1 MPPRSLVRAAAL
13 ASTLALAGPAAAQAP
28 AFVEHPCRDGI
39 AGVRCGTVEVPENRE
54 QPGGRTIAL
63 NVAVVPARTPTPVR
77 EAVVFFAGGPGQPAV
92 PMAGGVAERYGMLP
106 ADRDLL
112 FIDQRGT
119 GGSAPLQCRLRDPAD
134 PQSYLGDYFPPGA
147 VARCLE
153 ELRRGADLSRYG
165 YPQLAHDV
173 DAVRAALGYERLD
186 LWGGSYGTRAAQVY
200 MRMYPHRVRSAVLQA
215 VVPPGY
221 LQPAAYA
228 QDVEAAL
235 AGLLAECRADAVCH
249 AAFPDPAGELRQV
262 AERLESRPA
271 EAEIVDPRSG
281 ARLRL
286 TLSRDAFADMI
297 RKLLYDPVLASMLPF
312 VVHRAWEG
320 DFRPA
325 ARLALMDR
333 RNAAEGIWWGLT
345 LSVTC
350 SEDIPFIDSAAAARD
365 NGRTFIGD
373 YRVRQQTAACRGWPR
388 YAPPADYHE
397 LVRLEIPTLL
407 VSGQLDPVT
416 PPRWGERALRALPN
430 GMHVV
435 VPHAGHTYDGM
446 PGAAACMDA
455 ILLRF
460 WRQASVRGLDTSCVQ
475 RIQRPPFV
483 VRVPEPIALDAAALD
498 RLAGAYASPQ
508 LPWPVRF
515 ERVEGGLR
523 ATLGDEE
530 TVVATPL
537 SPTEFRWEGMPP
549 GFAFVFSPD
558 ARTVAVR
565 TPGDPEIVLS
575 RMP

>member
-1 MPPRSLVRAAAL
+1 MPPRSLARAAAL
-13 ASTLALAGPAAAQAP
+13 AAALALPAPAAAQAP
-28 AFVEHPCRDGI
+28 AFIEHPCRDDLPG
-39 AGVRCGTVEVPENRE
+39 ARCGTVTVPENRE

-63 NVAVVPARTPTPVR
+63 NVIVLPARAPERAR
-77 EAVVFFAGGPGQPAV
+77 EAVIFFAGGPGQPST
-92 PMAGGVAERYGMLP
+92 PMAGGFARQFAALRE
-106 ADRDLL
+106 DRDLL
-112 FIDQRGT
+112 FVDQRGT
-119 GGSAPLQCRLRDPAD
+119 GRSAPLQCRLRDPAD
-134 PQSYLGDYFPPGA
+134 PQSYLGDYFPPAA
-147 VARCLE
+147 VARCLD
-153 ELRRGADLSRYG
+153 ELRGRADLTRYG
-165 YPQLAHDV
+165 YPELAHDV

-200 MRMYPHRVRSAVLQA
+200 MRTYPHRVRSAVLQG

-235 AGLLAECRADAVCH
+235 AGLFAECRVDAACH
-249 AAFPDPAGELRQV
+249 AAFPDPARELRQV

-271 EAEIVDPRSG
+271 AAEIVDPQSG

-286 TLSRDAFADMI
+286 TLTRDAFADMI
-297 RKLLYDPVLASMLPF
+297 RKLLYEPALASMTPF

-350 SEDIPFIDSAAAARD
+350 SEDVAFIDSAAAARD
-365 NGRTFIGD
+365 NGRTFLGD

-388 YAPPADYHE
+388 YSPPADYHA

-407 VSGQLDPVT
+407 VSGALDPVT
-416 PPRWGERALRALPN
+416 PPRWAERALQALPN
-430 GMHVV
+430 GVHVV
-435 VPHAGHTYDGM
+435 VPHAGHSYNGM
-446 PGAAACMDA
+446 RGAAACMDP
-455 ILLRF
+455 IILRF
-460 WRQASVRGLDTSCVQ
+460 YQQGSARGLDTSCVQ

-483 VRVPEPIALDAAALD
+483 ISMAESIALEAAALD
-498 RLAGAYASPQ
+498 RLAGEYASPGTP
-508 LPWPVRF
+508 LRIRF
-515 ERVEGGLR
+515 ERVSGGLR
-523 ATLGDEE
+523 ATANDGD

-537 SPTEFRWEGMPP
+537 SSTEFRFEGLPP

-558 ARTVAVR
+558 ARTVTMR
-565 TPGDPEIVLS
+565 IPGEPDLVLS
-575 RMP
+575 RTP